1 MNSVHKVSF
10 RDYLNVIHRD
20 ASFLIWMD
28 PQRLPWKNEERNEI
42 AGDEEYG
49 WMLDELQSGIHT
61 RPAGGSDSQ
70 TI

>member
-1 MNSVHKVSF
+1 
-10 RDYLNVIHRD
+10 
-20 ASFLIWMD
+20 MD

-70 TI
+70 TV